1 MKCHHCGH
9 KYSAAFAQP
18 APGGSSA
25 PGYFFSLAILFGV
38 TTIGLFIAGFGW
50 IKWIIFGITCFVVL
64 VMFIAWSDC
73 QGPAGLSETGGE
85 TCPECGGKNK
95 VLPWSL

>member
-1 MKCHHCGH
+1 MKCQHCGH

-25 PGYFFSLAILFGV
+25 PGYFFALAILLGV
-38 TTIGLFIAGFGW
+38 ITIGLFIAGFGW
-50 IKWIIFGITCFVVL
+50 TKWIMLGITCFVVI

-73 QGPAGLSETGGE
+73 RGG

>member
-1 MKCHHCGH
+1 MKCQHCGH

-25 PGYFFSLAILFGV
+25 PGYFFALAILFGV

-50 IKWIIFGITCFVVL
+50 IKWIILGITCFVVL

-73 QGPAGLSETGGE
+73 QVPVGFSETGSN